1 MSNPSDDI
9 FRAADRTWQDRLQG
23 VPLATFRSRALAFL
37 LDGSIIGLIV
47 FAPTVWSWLVVR
59 MPGERVSLT
68 LDFGGLLSAAVA
80 VLYFGLLTY
89 FGKGATLGK
98 RVLGIR
104 VVSLVERDLS
114 LWHSFERA
122 LGYAAS
128 SLELGF
134 GFLQYFRHPNRQTV
148 HDRIAETVVIV
159 GRAPVEPSG
168 ATTASPKAMRPGVDA

>member
-1 MSNPSDDI
+1 MSDPTENA

-23 VPLATFRSRALAFL
+23 VPLASFRSRALAFL

-47 FAPTVWSWLVVR
+47 FAPTLWSWLVVR
-59 MPGERVSLT
+59 MPGERVALT

-80 VLYFGLLTY
+80 VLYFGLFTY
-89 FGKGATLGK
+89 FGKGATPGK
-98 RVLGIR
+98 RVFRIR
-104 VVSLVERDLS
+104 VVSLVEHDLS

-134 GFLQYFRHPNRQTV
+134 GFLQYFKHPNRQTV
-148 HDRIAETVVIV
+148 HDRIAETIVIV
-159 GRAPVEPSG
+159 SRAPVEPSRV
-168 ATTASPKAMRPGVDA
+168 TTASS